1 MPQKK
6 QSTIL
11 FNPLGQRIILF
22 NSLSQRINKQTKCDA
37 CYKKKKPVWKRNSTV
52 GVVFICA
59 DCKPPISCK
68 LFKKKK
74 KKKKKK
80 DAFFRVV
87 LGGHFEGNR
96 RRH

>member
-6 QSTIL
+6 QNTIL
-11 FNPLGQRIILF
+11 FNA
-22 NSLSQRINKQTKCDA
+22 LSQRINKQTKCDA
-37 CYKKKKPVWKRNSTV
+37 CYKKKKPVWKRNSTA
-52 GVVFICA
+52 GVVFIGS
-59 DCKPPISCK
+59 DCKPPILCK
-68 LFKKKK
+68 PFKK

-87 LGGHFEGNR
+87 LGGRFEGNR